1 MKWCSSLIL
10 LLLVAGCVAETDLRT
25 AASPDRL
32 TFIHLNDTYR
42 IDAVEGGS
50 AGGFGRVATLL
61 RQRVAA
67 GSDVRVLHGG
77 DFLYPSLESQLWHG
91 QQIIEAFNFIDQ
103 IAPMIVVAGNHE
115 FDRRTPERLAEAV
128 RASQFEW
135 LGDNYRF
142 VTGDDAVDN
151 ALRKAYIYAHKGK
164 RVGIFA
170 LTLHADDGGN
180 ERDYVP
186 VDKDYVGVAQRV
198 IRGFEDAG
206 VDLIIGL
213 THLHFW
219 QDVEIS
225 KLRAEHP
232 TFLFIVGGHEH
243 EPQFQPG
250 SATTAAIM
258 KGASNAR
265 VIWQV
270 DVAFPDG
277 DAAIAGLE
285 RIAVD
290 DTIESAADYDEIA
303 GKWRAMLLEKF
314 PFLTATIGYA
324 AVPLDGREFAIRE
337 GETNWGN
344 FVVDQMRR
352 AFGQPVAELAF
363 INSGTL
369 RIDDFIVDEIRF
381 EDIGRTFGFSSYLRY
396 LTLTGS
402 EFRAVLE
409 SGFRGNTPG
418 LGHFPQVAGF
428 RVCADRRRAEDDRI
442 VSLQV
447 PMDDGWAEID
457 PDRQY
462 SVVVPDFL
470 YRGGDGYRFPE
481 HRKASRPGSELKYL
495 VLDAVM
501 AAQAQGRKVG
511 APIDPGNPRIVMLDA
526 ARDYCFPE

>member
-1 MKWCSSLIL
+1 MKWYTSLVLSS
-10 LLLVAGCVAETDLRT
+10 LVAGCVAAGDTQT
-25 AASPDRL
+25 AGSSDRL

-50 AGGFGRVATLL
+50 AGGFGRVATIL

-67 GSDVRVLHGG
+67 GSDIRVLHGG

-91 QQIIEAFNFIDQ
+91 QQIIEAFNFISD

-115 FDRRTPERLAEAV
+115 FDRRTPERLADAV
-128 RASQFEW
+128 RASRFDW

-142 VTGDDAVDN
+142 VTGDIAVDG
-151 ALRKAYIYAHKGK
+151 ALHDAYVYEHNGK

-180 ERDYVP
+180 ERDYAP
-186 VDKDYVGVAQRV
+186 VNKDYIGVARQV
-198 IRGFEDAG
+198 IQSFEEAD
-206 VDLIIGL
+206 VDLIVGL

-219 QDVEIS
+219 QDVAIS

-232 TFLFIVGGHEH
+232 KFLFIVGGHEH

-270 DVAFPDG
+270 DVSFADG
-277 DAAIAGLE
+277 AATIANLE

-290 DTIESAADYDEIA
+290 STIESAADYDEIA
-303 GKWRAMLLEKF
+303 GKWRSLLLEKF

-344 FVVDQMRR
+344 FVVDQMRL
-352 AFGQPVAELAF
+352 AFGQPHAELAF

-369 RIDDFIVDEIRF
+369 RIDDYIVDEIRF

-396 LTLTGS
+396 LTLSGR
-402 EFRAVLE
+402 EFRAILE
-409 SGFRGNTPG
+409 AGFRGNTPG
-418 LGHFPQVAGF
+418 LGHFPQVSGF
-428 RVCADRRRAEDDRI
+428 RVCADRRRPEGSRI

-447 PMDDGWAEID
+447 PAAGGWTDIE
-457 PDRQY
+457 PDREY

-470 YRGGDGYRFPE
+470 YRGGDGYSFPK
-481 HRKASRPGSELKYL
+481 HRKASRPASELKYL

-511 APIDPGNPRIVMLDA
+511 APVDPDNPRIIMLDSNGTG
-526 ARDYCFPE
+526 CFK